1 MSNIIGID
9 QRIPIK
15 VMEAALKAVLE
26 DTYSAEWAMQNLE
39 TEISGKNRL
48 AKAVTELNNAT
59 TNNPLIGFVKSN
71 RNKVAEAMQYRP
83 DKTLVLVGLINAA
96 FGFGYNTT
104 MVMGKYFHAQDRI
117 SKALLAEKMSEI
129 YAYNKSVD
137 NALYR
142 ILPMFIEAGLIVRPS
157 MGVYSRMPLEP
168 RTDISVEIYRKSF
181 FVNNPK
187 LAKDYPVEDAPY
199 WEFLQN

>member
-1 MSNIIGID
+1 MSNIIGLD
-9 QRIPIK
+9 QRIPIN
-15 VMEAALKAVLE
+15 VMEMAVRAVL
-26 DTYSAEWAMQNLE
+26 DGSYSVEWAKNSLE
-39 TEISGKNRL
+39 PELNGKNRL
-48 AKAVTELNNAT
+48 AKAVTELGNAT
-59 TNNPLIGFVKSN
+59 ANNKLMGFVKT
-71 RNKVAEAMQYRP
+71 NKEKVLEALQYKS

-104 MVMGKYFHAQDRI
+104 MVMGKYFHVQDCI
-117 SKALLAEKMSEI
+117 SKALLAEKMSEA

-157 MGVYSRMPLEP
+157 IGIYSRVQLEP
-168 RTDISVEIYRKSF
+168 RTEIAVEIYKKSF

-187 LAKDYPVEDAPY
+187 YHKDYPIEDSPY
-199 WEFLQN
+199 WEFLQ

>member
-9 QRIPIK
+9 QRIPIR
-15 VMEAALKAVLE
+15 VMEAAIKAVF
-26 DTYSAEWAMQNLE
+26 DDSYSIEWAKTNLE
-39 TEISGKNRL
+39 PELNGKNRL

-59 TNNPLIGFVKSN
+59 ANNPLMEFVKA
-71 RNKVAEAMQYRP
+71 NKDKVLDALQYKS

-104 MVMGKYFHAQDRI
+104 MVMGKYFHVQDCI
-117 SKALLAEKMSEI
+117 SKALLAEKMSEM

-157 MGVYSRMPLEP
+157 TGIYSRVPLEP
-168 RTDISVEIYRKSF
+168 QTDIAVEIYRKSF
-181 FVNNPK
+181 FTNNPK
-187 LAKDYPVEDAPY
+187 YSDDYPIEDSPY
-199 WEFLQN
+199 WEFLL